1 MSEID
6 QYKILTGTLE
16 KKFAFERAKLAEDYD
31 EGSAEDFFYIYK
43 DAALSFILRHSREI
57 FSETYYGYPF
67 YLNIVGNVILDP
79 ASYQSELKKVEDFIG
94 EATNKGLPKHQID
107 KYYVVHEMLTGMV
120 NMLAPF
126 TRILDLVRQSENG
139 PEFLELFFDA
149 LYDVRLELDKFRDD
163 DYCLKHVA
171 THLDYVAEMIFT
183 NPSPYA
189 AVALGYLFISKY
201 TKYSGHMVDLIERY
215 LHPIN
220 HPDAYGIS
228 RRAVNALKQLGE
240 SEFVEY
246 VVDSTGNTR
255 LMELWCL
262 IDREPIDTLL
272 PIPEITESG
281 KDTTVCPSTMDAM
294 SPGTL
299 TIMME
304 SMENDPETI
313 CVRYDMYRFKAAQLE
328 ADLDLVGDYSK
339 LKKASDV
346 TYYESA
352 SLMQDTYEEE
362 TLMLEWE
369 DDGSPN
375 KIIGN
380 HIMTSKERAAAE
392 EAKRNEKKSPI
403 NNLVK
408 SNQNAEMAAINEADL
423 CDEIK
428 KSIDTA
434 RKIVPADEGKE
445 KEKNDEI
452 LAGLRNDLSRYKQAI
467 GGNGYKEA
475 EKLVNE
481 LKEEIVSADQT
492 ITEAFHNPTLDEKF
506 TAFFEDSP
514 SEEKSS
520 EDESKAPRK
529 PKEDL
534 PTKIQNKALD
544 YAAKDAEK
552 TAKKTADRQKLKN
565 AANAVS
571 QKPKRISD
579 DLESFVK
586 KFDKWDENRRKEFLL
601 KPGYRHKIFKHMRN
615 ALMFGAVAKVKL
627 AYIPM
632 LALLKHCSNLKD
644 KRIRNELAKELD
656 AEIRICDE
664 KISDANGA
672 GDNKSKYELMRIK
685 DKLEAEKTRVR
696 LNSKYI

>member
-6 QYKILTGTLE
+6 QYRILTGTLE

-31 EGSAEDFFYIYK
+31 EGSAEDFFYVYK
-43 DAALSFILRHSREI
+43 DAALSFILRHSRDI

-67 YLNIVGNVILDP
+67 YLNIVGNELLDP
-79 ASYQSELKKVEDFIG
+79 ATQQSELKKVEMFIA
-94 EATNKGLPKHQID
+94 EAKNKGLPKHQLD
-107 KYYVVHEMLTGMV
+107 KYYVLHEILVGTV

-126 TRILDLVRQSENG
+126 TQILDLVRQSENG
-139 PEFLELFFDA
+139 SEFLELFFDA
-149 LYDVRLELDKFRDD
+149 LYDVRLELKKFSDD
-163 DYCLKHVA
+163 EDCLKHVA
-171 THLDYVAEMIFT
+171 THLDYVAEMVFT

-189 AVALGYLFISKY
+189 AVALGYLFIARY
-201 TKYSGHMVDLIERY
+201 PKYSSHMVDLIERY

-220 HPDAYGIS
+220 RPDTYGVS
-228 RRAVNALKQLGE
+228 RRAVNALKLLGV
-240 SEFVEY
+240 SEFVKN
-246 VVDSTGNTR
+246 VVELVGNTR

-262 IDREPIDTLL
+262 IDRENIDVLL

-281 KDTTVCPSTMDAM
+281 DDVPGCPSMVGDIQLGQL
-294 SPGTL
+294 SV
-299 TIMME
+299 IME

-313 CVRYDMYRFKAAQLE
+313 CARYDMYRFRAAQLE
-328 ADLDLVGDYSK
+328 ADLDLVGNYNE

-346 TYYESA
+346 AYYESA
-352 SLMQDTYEEE
+352 SLLQSACEEE
-362 TLMLEWE
+362 ALMLEWE

-375 KIIGN
+375 KIIN
-380 HIMTSKERAAAE
+380 THIMTSKERAAAE

-408 SNQNAEMAAINEADL
+408 DNQSAETAAINEADL
-423 CDEIK
+423 CEEIK
-428 KSIDTA
+428 KSIAVA
-434 RKIVPADEGKE
+434 RKLVPADEGKE
-445 KEKNDEI
+445 KEKNDEV
-452 LAGLRNDLSRYKQAI
+452 LAGLRDDLSRYKRTL
-467 GGNGYKEA
+467 GSNDYKQA
-475 EKLVNE
+475 EKLISE

-492 ITEAFHNPTLDEKF
+492 ITEAFHNPKLEEQF
-506 TAFFEDSP
+506 NAFFEDSP
-514 SEEKSS
+514 SEEESS
-520 EDESKAPRK
+520 DETKAPRK

-544 YAAKDAEK
+544 YAAKDSEK
-552 TAKKTADRQKLKN
+552 AAKKTADRQKLKN

-571 QKPKRISD
+571 QKPKRVND
-579 DLESFVK
+579 DLNSFVK
-586 KFDKWDENRRKEFLL
+586 KIDKWDENRRKEFLL
-601 KPGYRHKIFKHMRN
+601 KPGYRHKIFKYMRD

-656 AEIRICDE
+656 AEIRICEE